1 VPSAPIDKY
10 LGVVVMIDRAIV
22 HRIVDSYDL
31 NNISIGAIG
40 SHSALDIADGA
51 KDEGFRTVVVCQEG
65 REKPYLFYKR
75 IVDEVILL
83 KRFSDIVRPEVQ
95 KQLREKNTIFVPH
108 RAFTTYVD
116 YDSIENSF
124 EVPIFGN
131 RMMLR
136 TEERNAPINQ
146 YHILERAGI
155 RYPKV
160 FSSPDEIDRPVI
172 VKVHEAKRKIERAFF
187 VASSASDF
195 YTKVKERVAK
205 GIIAEEDVASAK
217 IEEFIIGT
225 YFNFNYFYSPT
236 SGRVEFLGIDRRLQ
250 TDLFDYVTL
259 PARQQLEINIPLQN
273 IEIGHTPATIRE
285 SMLEKV
291 FELGEKFV
299 IATKEMFPPG
309 IIGPFALQ
317 SVVTKDLEIVVY
329 DVSPRVP
336 GSPIISTTSP
346 YTKYLFG
353 HSVSTGRRIAMEIK
367 RAIELERLKE
377 VVT

>member
-1 VPSAPIDKY
+1 
-10 LGVVVMIDRAIV
+10 MIDRVAIE
-22 HRIVDSYDL
+22 RIVASYDL

-51 KDEGFRTVVVCQEG
+51 KDEGFRTIIVCQEG

-75 IVDEVILL
+75 IVDEVIVL
-83 KRFSDIVRPEVQ
+83 KRFSDIIKPEVQ
-95 KQLREKNTIFVPH
+95 EQLREKNTVFVPH

-116 YDSIENSF
+116 YDSIENRF
-124 EVPIFGN
+124 EIPIFGN
-131 RMMLR
+131 RMILR
-136 TEERNAPINQ
+136 AEERSAPINQ

-160 FSSPDEIDRPVI
+160 FSSPEEIDRPVI
-172 VKVHEAKRKIERAFF
+172 VKVQEAKRRIERAFF

-195 YTKVKERVAK
+195 YAKVRERVER
-205 GIIAEEDVASAK
+205 GIIAEEDVAAAK

-236 SGRVEFLGIDRRLQ
+236 LDRVEFLGIDRRLQ

-291 FELGEKFV
+291 FEIGERFV
-299 IATKEMFPPG
+299 KATKEMFPPG

-353 HSVSTGRRIAMEIK
+353 QTISTGRRIAMEVK
-367 RAIELERLKE
+367 RAIELGRLKD

>member
-1 VPSAPIDKY
+1 MPSAPIDKY

>member
-1 VPSAPIDKY
+1 
-10 LGVVVMIDRAIV
+10 MIDRNIINAI
-22 HRIVDSYDL
+22 IKSYDL
-31 NNISIGAIG
+31 NKISIGALG

-51 KDEGFRTVVVCQEG
+51 KDEGFRTVVVCQAG

-75 IVDEVILL
+75 IVDEVIVL
-83 KRFSDIVRPEVQ
+83 KRFSEIIKPEVQ
-95 KQLREKNTIFVPH
+95 KQLKDRNTVFVPH
-108 RAFTTYVD
+108 RSFTTYVD
-116 YDSIENSF
+116 YDSIENLF

-131 RMMLR
+131 RWILR
-136 TEERNAPINQ
+136 AEERKAPLNQ
-146 YHILERAGI
+146 YHLLEKAGI
-155 RYPKV
+155 RFPKT
-160 FSSPDEIDRPVI
+160 FNSAEEIDRPVI

-187 VASSASDF
+187 VATSPKDF
-195 YTKVKERVAK
+195 YNKAKERVEK
-205 GIIAEEDVASAK
+205 SIISEEDLAEAK
-217 IEEFIIGT
+217 IEEFVVGT

-236 SGRVEFLGIDRRLQ
+236 LDRVEFLGIDRRLQ

-259 PARQQLEINIPLQN
+259 PAKQQLEIDLPLQN

-291 FELGEKFV
+291 FELGERFV
-299 IATKEMFPPG
+299 AATKELFPPG

-317 SVVTKDLEIVVY
+317 SAVTKDLEIVVY

-346 YTKYLFG
+346 YSKYLFG
-353 HSVSTGRRIAMEIK
+353 QSVSTGRRIAMEIK
-367 RAIELERLKE
+367 DAVKAGRLGD

>member
-1 VPSAPIDKY
+1 
-10 LGVVVMIDRAIV
+10 MIDRGV
-22 HRIVDSYDL
+22 VGRIVDSYDL
-31 NNISIGAIG
+31 KNISIGALG

-51 KDEGFRTVVVCQEG
+51 KDEGFRTVIVCQEG

-75 IVDEVILL
+75 IVDEVLVL
-83 KRFSDIVRPEVQ
+83 RKFSDILRPEVQ
-95 KQLREKNTIFVPH
+95 KQLRDKNTIFVPH
-108 RAFTTYVD
+108 RSFTTYVD
-116 YDSIENSF
+116 YDSIEERF

-131 RMMLR
+131 RMILR
-136 TEERNAPINQ
+136 AEERSAPLNQ
-146 YHILERAGI
+146 YHILEKAGI
-155 RYPKV
+155 RYPRIFK
-160 FSSPDEIDRPVI
+160 SPDEIDRPVI

-195 YTKVKERVAK
+195 YAKVRERVEK
-205 GIIAEEDVASAK
+205 GIVAERDVADAK
-217 IEEFIIGT
+217 IEEFVIGT

-236 SGRVEFLGIDRRLQ
+236 QDRVEFLGIDRRLQ

-259 PARQQLEINIPLQN
+259 PAKQQLEINIPLQN

-291 FELGEKFV
+291 LEMGERFV
-299 IATKEMFPPG
+299 KASKEMFPPG
-309 IIGPFALQ
+309 IIGSFALQ
-317 SVVTKDLEIVVY
+317 SAVTKDLEIVVY

-346 YTKYLFG
+346 YSKYLFG
-353 HSVSTGRRIAMEIK
+353 QSVSTGRRIAMEIK
-367 RAIELERLKE
+367 EAIKLRRLKD

>member
-1 VPSAPIDKY
+1 VKPMIDK
-10 LGVVVMIDRAIV
+10 GAVD
-22 HRIVDSYDL
+22 RIVDSYDL
-31 NNISIGAIG
+31 KNISIGALG

-51 KDEGFRTVVVCQEG
+51 KDEGFRTVIVCQEG
-65 REKPYLFYKR
+65 REKPYLLYKR
-75 IVDEVILL
+75 IVDEVIML
-83 KRFSDIVRPEVQ
+83 KRFSDIIRPEVQ
-95 KQLREKNTIFVPH
+95 KQLRDKNTIFVPH
-108 RAFTTYVD
+108 RSFTTYVD
-116 YDSIENSF
+116 YDSIENRF

-131 RMMLR
+131 RMILR
-136 TEERNAPINQ
+136 AEERSAPINQ

-155 RYPKV
+155 RYPKL
-160 FSSPDEIDRPVI
+160 FNSPDEIDRPVI

-187 VASSASDF
+187 VASSTSDF
-195 YTKVKERVAK
+195 YAKVRERVEK
-205 GIIAEEDVASAK
+205 GIIAEEDVTAAK

-236 SGRVEFLGIDRRLQ
+236 LDRVEFLGIDRRLQ

-259 PARQQLEINIPLQN
+259 PARQQLEIDIPLQN

-291 FELGEKFV
+291 FEIGERFV
-299 IATKEMFPPG
+299 KATKEMFPPG

-317 SVVTKDLEIVVY
+317 SAVTKDLEIVVY

-353 HSVSTGRRIAMEIK
+353 QSVSTGRRIAMEIK
-367 RAIELERLKE
+367 RAIELGRLKD